1 MKIPRFNY
9 ERRPS
14 APSRLRWEKCPHPK
28 RTRVSHID
36 RPFIRDSASSARR
49 RIFAIV
55 ARPKVDLGGKVI
67 RRILI
72 FDNYPDSLRLLSR
85 LHVRPDDLAATRR
98 AHPVYL
104 TFASLLMLALS
115 IAMFWPLIMRCHSL

>member
-1 MKIPRFNY
+1 MNTRRFAFD
-9 ERRPS
+9 RRPG
-14 APSRLRWEKCPHPK
+14 AAKWI
-28 RTRVSHID
+28 RVSD
-36 RPFIRDSASSARR
+36 LSSAVLRYPMLSGQKK
-49 RIFAIV
+49 IFAIV
-55 ARPKVDLGGKVI
+55 APPIPADVGCKTI

-72 FDNYPDSLRLLSR
+72 FDNDPDSLRLLSR

-104 TFASLLMLALS
+104 IFASLLMLALS